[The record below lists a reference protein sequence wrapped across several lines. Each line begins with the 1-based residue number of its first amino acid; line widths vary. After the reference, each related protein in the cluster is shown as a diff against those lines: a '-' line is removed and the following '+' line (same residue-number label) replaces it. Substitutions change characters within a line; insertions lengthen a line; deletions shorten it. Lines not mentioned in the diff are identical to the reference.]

1 MNIETSWPG
10 DCPTKQTALSTSGWH
25 RRRLLT
31 APEGHFPERRKR
43 VWQSGHHERYGD
55 TAGSAV
61 FFYMLF
67 HSNTWYKSKCCSLD
81 SRLKVALVSGLCTAG
96 GAYAP
101 TMSDVA
107 VITHRIGRTCW
118 TFLSEEM
125 YWWFLGNIY
134 LGGPPLVKAA
144 TGEVVTGEELGGL
157 DKWTTPQAWMK
168 NIICLGATMHCSV
181 SGITDHFAK
190 DEEESFAI
198 TRWVRSPKNCSSI
211 QTGMWSPPWISHQL
225 RRWNWKE
232 HHLYI
237 PLRAFKFLLAR
248 MFWRR
253 RMSWHSLPE
262 SLTTAGEDSYLSM
275 FLLRW

>member
-1 MNIETSWPG
+1 
-10 DCPTKQTALSTSGWH
+10 
-25 RRRLLT
+25 
-31 APEGHFPERRKR
+31 
-43 VWQSGHHERYGD
+43 
-55 TAGSAV
+55 
-61 FFYMLF
+61 MLF
-67 HSNTWYKSKCCSLD
+67 HSNTWYKSNRCSLD
-81 SRLKVALVSGLCTAG
+81 SRFKVALVSGLCTAG

-118 TFLSEEM
+118 TFLRKCTDGFKETSTWEDHRLWRPQQERLSQGRS
-125 YWWFLGNIY
+125 W
-134 LGGPPLVKAA
+134 
-144 TGEVVTGEELGGL
+144 EVWT
-157 DKWTTPQAWMK
+157 WATTPQAWMK

-198 TRWVRSPKNCSSI
+198 TRWVRNPKNCSSI
-211 QTGMWSPPWISHQL
+211 QSGMWSPPWISHQL

-253 RMSWHSLPE
+253 RM
-262 SLTTAGEDSYLSM
+262 
-275 FLLRW
+275 

>member
-1 MNIETSWPG
+1 
-10 DCPTKQTALSTSGWH
+10 
-25 RRRLLT
+25 
-31 APEGHFPERRKR
+31 
-43 VWQSGHHERYGD
+43 
-55 TAGSAV
+55 
-61 FFYMLF
+61 MLF
-67 HSNTWYKSKCCSLD
+67 HLNTWYESNCCSLD

-118 TFLSEEM
+118 TFIWGYALMVSRKHLPGRTTACE
-125 YWWFLGNIY
+125 GRNRRGCHR
-134 LGGPPLVKAA
+134 GGAGRFEQMNNTSNQV
-144 TGEVVTGEELGGL
+144 
-157 DKWTTPQAWMK
+157 WMK

-190 DEEESFAI
+190 NEEESFAI

-211 QTGMWSPPWISHQL
+211 QTGMWSPPWTSRQL

-262 SLTTAGEDSYLSM
+262 SLTTAGEI
-275 FLLRW
+275 

>member
-1 MNIETSWPG
+1 
-10 DCPTKQTALSTSGWH
+10 
-25 RRRLLT
+25 
-31 APEGHFPERRKR
+31 
-43 VWQSGHHERYGD
+43 
-55 TAGSAV
+55 
-61 FFYMLF
+61 MLF
-67 HSNTWYKSKCCSLD
+67 DSNTWYKIILI
-81 SRLKVALVSGLCTAG
+81 VALLIQDLRLPLWADFVLLVEPMLPLCLMWLSS
-96 GAYAP
+96 P
-101 TMSDVA
+101 TESVGPA
-107 VITHRIGRTCW
+107 EL
-118 TFLSEEM
+118 LSEDM
-125 YWWFLGNIY
+125 HWWFQGNIY

-157 DKWTTPQAWMK
+157 NKWTTPHQVLMK
-168 NIICLGATMHCSV
+168 NMICLGATMHCSV

-198 TRWVRSPKNCSSI
+198 TRWVRNPKNCSSI
-211 QTGMWSPPWISHQL
+211 QTGMWSPPWTSHQL

-262 SLTTAGEDSYLSM
+262 SLTTAGEDCYLSRI
-275 FLLRW
+275 LLRW